1 MVRSITGNL
10 LPGSV
15 QRPDIMTF
23 VACTSLRTDISSGVC
38 TLNKLGYIP
47 GVSTITGLG
56 RSLLGIV
63 HTIAHLACAIFSKN
77 QSDHLQE
84 AGLGLK
90 NIVRGVIEAIPI
102 IGNITIGAID
112 CCRA

>member
-1 MVRSITGNL
+1 MVSPVTGNL
-10 LPGSV
+10 LSGSA
-15 QRPDIMTF
+15 QRPDIITL
-23 VACTSLRTDISSGVC
+23 VECTSSGTATRSGVC
-38 TLNKLGYIP
+38 ILNKLGYIP

-77 QSDHLQE
+77 RWGHLQE
-84 AGLGLK
+84 AGIGFK